1 MYWVR
6 VLEES
11 GFCRAVGNILAAV
24 VVVGAAWHGL
34 AALYHLLF

>member
-11 GFCRAVGNILAAV
+11 GIGRAVGSILAAV
-24 VVVGAAWHGL
+24 VIVGTAWHGI
-34 AALYHLLF
+34 AALYRLLF